1 MSIHAY
7 STPGVYREESVPVE
21 ALGIRTGV
29 PVFVGFVERERDPQ
43 TKGKGPD
50 TVPKPCRLTRW
61 DQFRSVVGRAHTD
74 GYLDYAVR
82 GFFEN
87 GGERCVVLPLRMAD
101 GDAFEELRRVFAEGG
116 PLDDIEDADLVCI
129 PDAMMQNIC
138 RIPSSLPIAEP
149 YLEEARRLV
158 YEVHRAVLEH
168 CHRMGDRFAILDA
181 VPIRREGSTGMG
193 MGEPAIQALLE
204 HWRALVPREG
214 ALYCPWLRAQPRSP
228 GSAAPAADDPG
239 DRGSTAEPR
248 WSVRRRREQRGILV
262 PPCGHVAGIYARSD
276 MRIGV
281 HKAPAN
287 EVVDGAW
294 DLEADITD
302 QDQGALNEVGVNC
315 LRSIPGRGIRVWGAR
330 TLSRHAAGRYVNVQ
344 RLFLTFARW
353 ARRNF
358 DDQIFE
364 PNGPALW
371 ERVRFRLRSYCQQ
384 LFERGALKGNSPAE
398 AYYVKCD
405 AETNPREAREAG
417 RMVAEIGLAPVA
429 PAEFVIVRITQ
440 TSAGVSVSVP
450 ASA

>member
-1 MSIHAY
+1 MSNHAY

-21 ALGIRTGV
+21 VLEIRTGV
-29 PVFVGFVERERDPQ
+29 PVFVGFVERDPQ
-43 TKGKGPD
+43 TKGKGLD
-50 TVPKPCRLTRW
+50 TLPKPCLLTRW
-61 DQFRSVVGRAHTD
+61 DQFRSVVGRAHSD

-87 GGERCVVLPLRMAD
+87 GGERCVVLPLRMPED
-101 GDAFEELRRVFAEGG
+101 DASEELRRVFEEGG
-116 PLDDIEDADLVCI
+116 PLDDMEDADLVCI
-129 PDAMMQNIC
+129 PDAMMQNI
-138 RIPSSLPIAEP
+138 RQIPET
-149 YLEEARRLV
+149 V
-158 YEVHRAVLEH
+158 YELHRAVLEH

-204 HWRALVPREG
+204 HWRALVPKEG

-228 GSAAPAADDPG
+228 GGVAPAADDVS
-239 DRGSTAEPR
+239 DHGSSAEPR

-330 TLSRHAAGRYVNVQ
+330 TLSRQAAERYINVQ

-353 ARRNF
+353 AQRNF

-364 PNGPALW
+364 PNDPALW
-371 ERVRFRLRSYCQQ
+371 ERVRFRLRAYCQQ
-384 LFERGALKGNSPAE
+384 LFERGALKGNGPAE

-405 AETNPREAREAG
+405 AETNPREAREVG

-429 PAEFVIVRITQ
+429 PAEFVIVHITQ

-450 ASA
+450 ASAYS

>member
-1 MSIHAY
+1 MSIHY

-21 ALGIRTGV
+21 ALEIRTGV
-29 PVFVGFVERERDPQ
+29 PVFVGFVERDPQ
-43 TKGKGPD
+43 TKGKGLGRF
-50 TVPKPCRLTRW
+50 PKPCRLTRW
-61 DQFRSVVGRAHTD
+61 DQFLSVVGRAHTD

-87 GGERCVVLPLRMAD
+87 GGERCVVLPLRMA
-101 GDAFEELRRVFAEGG
+101 GDAFEELRRVFGEGG

-129 PDAMMQNIC
+129 PDAMMQDIR
-138 RIPSSLPIAEP
+138 RIRET
-149 YLEEARRLV
+149 V

-193 MGEPAIQALLE
+193 IGEPAIQSLLE

-214 ALYCPWLRAQPRSP
+214 ALYCPWLRAPPRSP
-228 GSAAPAADDPG
+228 GGVAPAVEDSG
-239 DRGSTAEPR
+239 DRGSSAEPR
-248 WSVRRRREQRGILV
+248 GSVRRRRGQRGILV

-330 TLSRHAAGRYVNVQ
+330 TLSRHAAGRYINVQ

-353 ARRNF
+353 AGRNF

-364 PNGPALW
+364 PNDPALW
-371 ERVRFRLRSYCQQ
+371 ERVRFRLRSFCQQ
-384 LFERGALKGNSPAE
+384 LFERGALKGSGPAE

-417 RMVAEIGLAPVA
+417 RMVAEIGLAAVA
-429 PAEFVIVRITQ
+429 PAEFVIVHITQ

-450 ASA
+450 AGA